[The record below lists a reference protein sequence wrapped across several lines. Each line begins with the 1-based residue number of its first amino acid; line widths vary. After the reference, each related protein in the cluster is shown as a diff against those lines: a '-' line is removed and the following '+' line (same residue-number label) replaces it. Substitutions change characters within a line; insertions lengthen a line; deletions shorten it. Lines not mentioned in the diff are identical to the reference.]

1 MEKEPKIPQ
10 GDLKKRM
17 GKIET
22 EKAVEGLEEAF
33 EKSDDLSEEE
43 REKELFSIPGVEK
56 GKDWDKMQE
65 HLREKR
71 EKKD

>member
-1 MEKEPKIPQ
+1 MEKEPKIPPEK
-10 GDLKKRM
+10 LKRRLE
-17 GKIET
+17 KIESK
-22 EKAVEGLEEAF
+22 KAVEDLEEAF

-65 HLREKR
+65 HLRKKR
-71 EKKD
+71 G